1 MSTLLSL
8 MTSSKPNTG
17 IFEALDTYKTPED
30 KYIPPEIL
38 EMQKKDNVKLRNNLF
53 RQSLQENVIPEDH
66 VDYLKSLKADYD
78 DTNELLARFTTFRKS
93 I

>member
-8 MTSSKPNTG
+8 MTSSKPNAG

-30 KYIPPEIL
+30 KY
-38 EMQKKDNVKLRNNLF
+38 
-53 RQSLQENVIPEDH
+53 
-66 VDYLKSLKADYD
+66 VDREY
-78 DTNELLARFTTFRKS
+78 